1 MTHSS
6 SSSRRALLGG
16 ITGAVSILGGAA
28 AQAQAF
34 PTRAVRVIVPFP
46 PGGAADVLTRLLSE
60 PLSRE
65 LAQPLVVENRIGS
78 GGRIGTEAAARAAP
92 DGYTMLMGSQAT
104 NSINPELYRDATF
117 DPSRDLV
124 PVGLVGGVGS
134 VVYVRNSLDVRT
146 VAQFLEH
153 ARQRPGELTY
163 GSAGNGSVSHLTT
176 ALLEALARIRMT
188 HVPYRGTPAA
198 TTDLLAGRIDLMT
211 DPITSALPHVQA
223 GAVRA
228 LAVTTAQRQPALPDV
243 PTLAEAGV
251 PGYEAVS
258 YYGFFAPGGVPAEP
272 LARLRSACARIVSDP
287 VTGRRLEEQ
296 GIVRLG
302 LTPEEFAAYVAADRQ
317 RWGRVI
323 RDANITVN

>member
-1 MTHSS
+1 MTQSS
-6 SSSRRALLGG
+6 KSGRRALLGG
-16 ITGAVSILGGAA
+16 IAGAVAILGGTA

-46 PGGAADVLTRLLSE
+46 PGGAADVLTRLMSE

-65 LAQPLVVENRIGS
+65 LGQAMVIDNRIGS

-92 DGYTMLMGSQAT
+92 DGYTIMMGSQAT
-104 NSINPELYRDATF
+104 NSINPELYRDNSF
-117 DPSRDLV
+117 DPARDLT
-124 PVGLVGGVGS
+124 PIGLLGGVGS
-134 VVYVRNSLDVRT
+134 IVYVRNSLDIGT
-146 VAQFLEH
+146 LQELLER
-153 ARQRPGELTY
+153 ARQRPGALTY
-163 GSAGNGSVSHLTT
+163 GSAGNGSGSHLTT
-176 ALLEALARIRMT
+176 ALLEVMARIRMT

-198 TTDLLAGRIDLMT
+198 TTDLLAGRIDLMS
-211 DPITSALPHVQA
+211 DPITTALPHVQA

-228 LAVTTAQRQPALPDV
+228 LAVTTPHRHPAVPDV
-243 PTLAEAGV
+243 PTVAEVGV

-258 YYGFFAPGGVPAEP
+258 YYGFFAPSGVPAEP
-272 LARLRSACARIVSDP
+272 LARLRVACAKVVADP
-287 VTGRRLEEQ
+287 AIGRRLEEQ

-302 LTPEEFAAYVAADRQ
+302 LNPEEFAAYVAADRQ